1 MCYPARTV
9 QPQPVVASWAGPVP
23 IVRYRPPGWKMGLM
37 LASMEAVRRLMDLR
51 HRGRAEDLPGVL
63 AAVAPLLDAE
73 AATVLL
79 VDYGQVALHP
89 LRGTAVD
96 LATRLAVENT
106 PAGRAFTTAQQQWL
120 DEGDRGVLWLPLLHG
135 AERLGVLEFR
145 VKTYPST
152 ADRLDL
158 EVIAAL
164 VAELIASRRCYGDA
178 VEHTRRRL
186 PMQLAAEIIWNQ
198 LPPLTFA
205 VDGTLVTA
213 VLEPCYDV
221 GGDAFD
227 YAANDEILHVAL
239 FDTVGHGISA
249 SALTTLTLNT
259 YRNARRSGLDLID
272 TYRSIDKWITA
283 QYRGSFVT
291 AILAELDMATGRY
304 QRISA
309 GHPAELFLRDGR
321 ALPQLPTPT
330 AMPLGLGTMVARPP
344 RVIEQQLA
352 PGDTLVLYT
361 DGVTEA
367 RDASGTLFGVDRLG
381 DFLLDTMRDGT
392 SAPETMRRLIQAIIS
407 YEDGELRDDATAA
420 MLQWRRH

>member
-1 MCYPARTV
+1 
-9 QPQPVVASWAGPVP
+9 
-23 IVRYRPPGWKMGLM
+23 M

-51 HRGRAEDLPGVL
+51 HRGRAEDLPEVL
-63 AAVAPLLDAE
+63 AAAAPLLDAE
-73 AATVLL
+73 AAIVLL
-79 VDYGQVALHP
+79 VDYGQLALHP
-89 LRGTAVD
+89 LRGTRVD
-96 LATRLAVENT
+96 TATVLAVEDT
-106 PAGRAFTTAQQQWL
+106 LAGRAFTTAQQQWL
-120 DEGDRGVLWLPLLHG
+120 DEGDGGALWLPLLHG

-145 VKTYPST
+145 VKAYPPAAT
-152 ADRLDL
+152 RHDL

-164 VAELIASRRCYGDA
+164 VAELIASRRFYGDA

-205 VDGTLVTA
+205 VDGTIVTA
-213 VLEPCYDV
+213 VLEPCYEV

-227 YAANDEILHVAL
+227 YAANGDVLHVAL

-259 YRNARRSGLDLID
+259 YRNARRSGLSLAD
-272 TYRSIDKWITA
+272 TCRSIDKWIRS
-283 QYRGSFVT
+283 QYPGLFVT
-291 AILAELDMATGRY
+291 ALLAELDMPTGTYR
-304 QRISA
+304 RISA

-321 ALPQLPTPT
+321 ALPQLPTPNT
-330 AMPLGLGTMVARPP
+330 LPLGLGHMIARPP
-344 RVIEQQLA
+344 RVIEQQLE

-367 RDASGTLFGVDRLG
+367 RDASGALFGVERLS
-381 DFLLDTMRDGT
+381 DFLLNALDEGIP
-392 SAPETMRRLIQAIIS
+392 APETMRRLIQAIVS